1 VKLSFFALTLME
13 VFEMGIRDM
22 FGRKNTIEKL
32 SLREL
37 QAEEIR
43 LKNRLER
50 LKKDLN
56 QIEKKKKQLFQEGIG
71 ADKLKKKMLAQEIK
85 SLDME
90 QKLKLK
96 DFTMAQKQYT
106 LVKNLIIVKKY
117 EKELRKVG
125 LWEKLSKVEPEQL
138 EQALI
143 KINLDGKEFDEMVE
157 GLNRV
162 FEMEIAEFEEGED
175 ETERELMKAWSQ
187 VEAGEA
193 DVEEVA
199 EKVVSLDRGL
209 EEEEEL

>member
-1 VKLSFFALTLME
+1 
-13 VFEMGIRDM
+13 MGIRDM

-50 LKKDLN
+50 LKKDIN

-85 SLDME
+85 GLDME

-96 DFTMAQKQYT
+96 DFTTAQKQYT
-106 LVKNLIIVKKY
+106 LIKNMIIVKKY

-125 LWEKLSKVEPEQL
+125 VWEKLANVEPEQL

-143 KINLDGKEFDEMVE
+143 KVNLDGKEFDDMVSS
-157 GLNRV
+157 LNRV
-162 FEMEIAEFEEGED
+162 FEMEVAEFEESED
-175 ETERELMKAWSQ
+175 ETERELMKAWGQ

-199 EKVVSLDRGL
+199 EKVASRVEK
-209 EEEEEL
+209 EEEEE

>member
-1 VKLSFFALTLME
+1 
-13 VFEMGIRDM
+13 MGIRDI
-22 FGRKNTIEKL
+22 FGKKNTIEKL

-50 LKKDLN
+50 LKKDIN
-56 QIEKKKKQLFQEGIG
+56 RIEKKKKQLFQEGIG

-106 LVKNLIIVKKY
+106 LIKNMIIIKKY

-125 LWEKLSKVEPEQL
+125 IWQKLSSVEPEQL

-162 FEMEIAEFEEGED
+162 FEMEVAEFEESED
-175 ETERELMKAWSQ
+175 QTERELMKAWSQ

-193 DVEEVA
+193 DVEEVTD
-199 EKVVSLDRGL
+199 KVVSIDKRL

>member
-1 VKLSFFALTLME
+1 
-13 VFEMGIRDM
+13 MGIRDM

-50 LKKDLN
+50 LKKDIN

-85 SLDME
+85 GLDME

-96 DFTMAQKQYT
+96 DFTTAQKQYT
-106 LVKNLIIVKKY
+106 LIKNMIIVKKY

-125 LWEKLSKVEPEQL
+125 VWEKLANVEPEQL

-143 KINLDGKEFDEMVE
+143 KVNLDGKEFDDMV
-157 GLNRV
+157 GSLNRV
-162 FEMEIAEFEEGED
+162 FEMEVAEFEETED
-175 ETERELMKAWSQ
+175 QTERELMKAWSQ

-199 EKVVSLDRGL
+199 EKVASRVEK
-209 EEEEEL
+209 EEE

>member
-1 VKLSFFALTLME
+1 
-13 VFEMGIRDM
+13 M
-22 FGRKNTIEKL
+22 FGKKNTLEKL

-37 QAEEIR
+37 QAEQIR
-43 LKNRLER
+43 LKNRLDR

-85 SLDME
+85 SLDLE

-106 LVKNLIIVKKY
+106 LVTNMIIIKKY
-117 EKELRKVG
+117 EKELRKTG
-125 LWEKLSKVEPEQL
+125 LWEKLSSVEPEQL

-143 KINLDGKEFDEMVE
+143 KVNLDGKEFDEMVE
-157 GLNRV
+157 GLNKV
-162 FEMEIAEFEEGED
+162 FEMEVAEFEETED
-175 ETERELMKAWSQ
+175 ETEKELMQAWGQ

-199 EKVVSLDRGL
+199 EKVVSIDKKL
-209 EEEEEL
+209 EDEEL

>member
-1 VKLSFFALTLME
+1 MKLRN
-13 VFEMGIRDM
+13 I
-22 FGRKNTIEKL
+22 FGKKNTIESL

-37 QAEEIR
+37 QGEEIR
-43 LKNRLER
+43 LRNRLER

-96 DFTMAQKQYT
+96 DFTTAQRQYT
-106 LVKNLIIVKKY
+106 LIKNLIIVKKY

-125 LWEKLSKVEPEQL
+125 IWEKLSNVEPEQL

-162 FEMEIAEFEEGED
+162 FEMEVAEFEETED
-175 ETERELMKAWSQ
+175 ETEKELMKAWGQ

-193 DVEEVA
+193 DVEDVA
-199 EKVVSLDRGL
+199 EKVVSIDRKL
-209 EEEEEL
+209 EEDEEL

>member
-1 VKLSFFALTLME
+1 
-13 VFEMGIRDM
+13 MGIRDM

-37 QAEEIR
+37 QGEEIR
-43 LKNRLER
+43 LKNRLGR
-50 LKKDLN
+50 LKKDIN

-85 SLDME
+85 GLDME

-96 DFTMAQKQYT
+96 DFTTAQRQYT

-125 LWEKLSKVEPEQL
+125 VWEKLANVEPEQL

-143 KINLDGKEFDEMVE
+143 KINLDGKEFDDMVSS
-157 GLNRV
+157 LNRV
-162 FEMEIAEFEEGED
+162 FEMEVAEFEETED
-175 ETERELMKAWSQ
+175 QTES
-187 VEAGEA
+187 
-193 DVEEVA
+193 
-199 EKVVSLDRGL
+199 S
-209 EEEEEL
+209 

>member
-1 VKLSFFALTLME
+1 
-13 VFEMGIRDM
+13 MGIRDM

-50 LKKDLN
+50 LKKDIN

-85 SLDME
+85 GLDME

-96 DFTMAQKQYT
+96 DFTTAQKQYT
-106 LVKNLIIVKKY
+106 LIKNMIIVKKY

-125 LWEKLSKVEPEQL
+125 VWEKLANVEPEQL

-143 KINLDGKEFDEMVE
+143 KVNLDGKEFDEMV
-157 GLNRV
+157 GSLNRV
-162 FEMEIAEFEEGED
+162 FEMEVAEFEETED
-175 ETERELMKAWSQ
+175 QTERELMKAWSQ

-199 EKVVSLDRGL
+199 EKVASRVEK
-209 EEEEEL
+209 EEEEE

>member
-1 VKLSFFALTLME
+1 
-13 VFEMGIRDM
+13 M
-22 FGRKNTIEKL
+22 FGRKNTLEKL

-37 QAEEIR
+37 QAEQIR
-43 LKNRLER
+43 LKNRLDR
-50 LKKDLN
+50 LKKELN

-85 SLDME
+85 SLDLE

-106 LVKNLIIVKKY
+106 LVNNMIIIKKY
-117 EKELRKVG
+117 EKELRKTG
-125 LWEKLSKVEPEQL
+125 LWEKLSSVEPEQL

-143 KINLDGKEFDEMVE
+143 KVNLDGKEFDEMVE
-157 GLNRV
+157 GLNKV
-162 FEMEIAEFEEGED
+162 FEMEVAEFEETED
-175 ETERELMKAWSQ
+175 ETEKELMQAWGQ

-199 EKVVSLDRGL
+199 DKVVSLDKKL
-209 EEEEEL
+209 EDEDL